1 MLCLSL
7 VCWWLWLAS
16 ALAGS
21 MAVAQ
26 RASTLLLR
34 LSFKTS
40 TNNLTS
46 VIVATG
52 LITLVDDCIRRRWHH
67 ERRGS
72 RILPS
77 GSALSRSLERMGPR
91 RLIGEVLQRRGST

>member
-1 MLCLSL
+1 MTLTYIPHPPLRPSHTNILS
-7 VCWWLWLAS
+7 
-16 ALAGS
+16 
-21 MAVAQ
+21 
-26 RASTLLLR
+26 
-34 LSFKTS
+34 
-40 TNNLTS
+40 S

-72 RILPS
+72 WMLPT

-91 RLIGEVLQRRGST
+91 RLIGEVLQRRGSA